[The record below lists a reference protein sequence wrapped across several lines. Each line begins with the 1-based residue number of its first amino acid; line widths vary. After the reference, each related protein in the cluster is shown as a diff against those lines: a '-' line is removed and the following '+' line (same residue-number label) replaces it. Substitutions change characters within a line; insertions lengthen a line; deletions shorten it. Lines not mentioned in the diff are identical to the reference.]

1 MDMLTTFVLSAIVG
15 NLSKGD
21 FNVVLSCVTL
31 ASLFVNLHVVSKISE
46 LKVYIHENFVR
57 KGPHK

>member
-1 MDMLTTFVLSAIVG
+1 METLTTIILTAVVG
-15 NLSKGD
+15 NLNKAD

-57 KGPHK
+57 KGPNK